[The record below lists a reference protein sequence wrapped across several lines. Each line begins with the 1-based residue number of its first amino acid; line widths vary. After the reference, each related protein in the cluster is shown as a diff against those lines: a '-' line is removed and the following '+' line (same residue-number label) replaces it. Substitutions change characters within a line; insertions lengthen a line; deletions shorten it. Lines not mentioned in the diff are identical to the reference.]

1 MSASADG
8 FHEDCLADEFI
19 GYLRIEKGLSDN
31 TIRAYSHDLSRF
43 FRFLQGKGLSPL
55 AVTPE
60 VLDEFLTQ
68 LGTTLSLRSCARS
81 LSTLKVFF
89 RFLVSDGKLAAN
101 PARLLSIP
109 KLPLRLPEVLAP
121 SEVERLLAQPDT
133 SHARGLRDRAMLE
146 LLYATGLRV
155 SELVALRIVS
165 VNLEAGYVRTIGK
178 GSKERMIPIGAK
190 ALEALNLYLA
200 DGRPGLLGR
209 RTSSFLFL
217 NPWANPLSR
226 QGFWKMIKRYARQA
240 KIQKAITPHILRH
253 SFASHLLD
261 FGADLRSVQAM
272 LGHAD
277 ISTTQIYTH
286 VSREKLKQVHAKH
299 HPRP

>member
-1 MSASADG
+1 MNAPTDR
-8 FHEDCLADEFI
+8 FDEDILADEFI

-31 TIRAYSHDLSRF
+31 TIQAYSLDLSRF
-43 FRFLQGKGLSPL
+43 FRFLGTRDLSPL

-60 VLDEFLTQ
+60 ALNEYLAH
-68 LGTTLSLRSCARS
+68 LSASLSLRSCARN
-81 LSTLKVFF
+81 LSTLKGFF
-89 RFLVSDGKLAAN
+89 RFLVSDGKTATN

-109 KLPLRLPEVLAP
+109 KIPLRLPGVLAP
-121 SEVERLLAQPDT
+121 SELERLLSQPDT
-133 SHARGLRDRAMLE
+133 AHRRGLRDKAMLE

-155 SELVALRIVS
+155 SELVALRVGS
-165 VNLEAGYVRTIGK
+165 VNLEAGYLRTVGK
-178 GSKERMIPIGAK
+178 GSKERMVPIGAK
-190 ALEALNLYLA
+190 ALEALNHYLA
-200 DGRPGLLGR
+200 DGRPRQLGN

-217 NPWANPLSR
+217 NPRAKPLSR
-226 QGFWKMIKRYARQA
+226 QGFWKMIKRYGRQA

-261 FGADLRSVQAM
+261 CGADLRSVQAM

-286 VSREKLKQVHAKH
+286 VSREKLKQVHEKH

>member
-1 MSASADG
+1 
-8 FHEDCLADEFI
+8 
-19 GYLRIEKGLSDN
+19 
-31 TIRAYSHDLSRF
+31 
-43 FRFLQGKGLSPL
+43 
-55 AVTPE
+55 
-60 VLDEFLTQ
+60 
-68 LGTTLSLRSCARS
+68 
-81 LSTLKVFF
+81 
-89 RFLVSDGKLAAN
+89 
-101 PARLLSIP
+101 
-109 KLPLRLPEVLAP
+109 
-121 SEVERLLAQPDT
+121 
-133 SHARGLRDRAMLE
+133 MLE

-155 SELVALRIVS
+155 SELVALRVNS
-165 VNLEAGYVRTIGK
+165 VNLEAGYLRTVGK

-190 ALEALNLYLA
+190 ALEALNNYLV
-200 DGRPGLLGR
+200 DGRPRLLAG

-217 NPWANPLSR
+217 NPWGKALSR

-261 FGADLRSVQAM
+261 CGADLRSVQAM

-286 VSREKLKQVHAKH
+286 VSRERLKQVHAKH

>member
-1 MSASADG
+1 MDRFDG
-8 FHEDCLADEFI
+8 DILADEFI
-19 GYLRIEKGLSDN
+19 SYLRIEKGLSDN
-31 TIRAYSHDLSRF
+31 TIEAYNLDLSRF
-43 FRFLQGKGLSPL
+43 FRFLGRKELSPL

-60 VLDEFLTQ
+60 ALNEYLAL
-68 LGTTLSLRSCARS
+68 LGTSLSLRSCARN

-89 RFLVSDGKLAAN
+89 RFLVSDGKTASN
-101 PARLLSIP
+101 PARLLSMP
-109 KLPLRLPEVLAP
+109 KIPLRLPGVLAP

-133 SHARGLRDRAMLE
+133 AQHRGLRDRAMLE

-155 SELVALRIVS
+155 SELVALHVSS
-165 VNLEAGYVRTIGK
+165 VNLEAGYLRTIGK
-178 GSKERMIPIGAK
+178 GSKERMVPIGAK
-190 ALEALNLYLA
+190 ALEALNHYLL
-200 DGRPGLLGR
+200 DGRPRLLGS

-217 NPWANPLSR
+217 NPWGKPLSR
-226 QGFWKMIKRYARQA
+226 QGFWKMIKRYGRQA
-240 KIQKAITPHILRH
+240 KIQKDITPHILRH

-261 FGADLRSVQAM
+261 CGADLRAVQAM

-286 VSREKLKQVHAKH
+286 VSREKLKQVHEKH

>member
-1 MSASADG
+1 MDRFDADG
-8 FHEDCLADEFI
+8 AADEFI
-19 GYLRIEKGLSDN
+19 SYLRIERGLSDN
-31 TIRAYSHDLSRF
+31 TIQAYSRDLLRF
-43 FRFLQGKGLSPL
+43 FEFLGNRGLSPL

-60 VLDEFLTQ
+60 ALSEYLAH
-68 LGTTLSLRSCARS
+68 LGASLSLRSCARN

-89 RFLVSDGKLAAN
+89 RFLVADGKTAAN

-109 KLPLRLPEVLAP
+109 KIPLRLPEVLAP
-121 SEVERLLAQPDT
+121 SEVERLLSQPD
-133 SHARGLRDRAMLE
+133 SAHPRGLRDRAMLE

-155 SELVALRIVS
+155 SELVGLRVSS
-165 VNLEAGYVRTIGK
+165 VNREAGYLRTIGK
-178 GSKERMIPIGAK
+178 GSKERMVPIGAK
-190 ALEALNLYLA
+190 ALEALNHYLL
-200 DGRPGLLGR
+200 DGRPRLLKR

-217 NPWANPLSR
+217 NPRGKPLSR

-261 FGADLRSVQAM
+261 CGADLRSVQAM

-286 VSREKLKQVHAKH
+286 VSRERLKQVHERH